1 MKFGAIYPHQEIG
14 TDPVVI
20 RDRYPRAASASD
32 GIGCQT
38 GCPDRFTVWALTS
51 KLLSM
56 MVLAM
61 PGRTRNRS
69 FSANNHPTLRVA
81 SGTTMRKVCRWL
93 MANALSIMNK
103 MPREQRGSARACGLV
118 RVSVIA

>member
-38 GCPDRFTVWALTS
+38 GCPDRFAVWGSNAPRRMRTQ
-51 KLLSM
+51 
-56 MVLAM
+56 
-61 PGRTRNRS
+61 PGFFMRNCS
-69 FSANNHPTLRVA
+69 LRVCTGIILKDPVVLHGS
-81 SGTTMRKVCRWL
+81 SG
-93 MANALSIMNK
+93 NDI
-103 MPREQRGSARACGLV
+103 
-118 RVSVIA
+118 